1 MSSLRSF
8 LEKEKAKYIE
18 SDISTI
24 DSVIQEKELRKEF
37 FLSDDVCFAMAASS
51 VMIPIVLALFSPF
64 LMPID
69 FDNKIIR
76 GATFFGVLMTTV
88 IGLIAFH
95 SPLSNFIFKIN
106 KNSRV
111 MYRCKEKLFKES
123 VMKIEDIEEMTKFCD
138 ENMFK
143 KFLIF
148 ADKKPTYEKLEAFII
163 QHEQEPKMIGANT
176 NIDDLVSSLY
186 NKEKMR

>member
-1 MSSLRSF
+1 MSSLKSF
-8 LEKEKAKYIE
+8 LERKKAKYIG

-24 DSVIQEKELRKEF
+24 DSVIKEKELKKEF
-37 FLSDDVCFAMAASS
+37 FLNDDVCFSMATSS
-51 VMIPIVLALFSPF
+51 VVIPIILALLSSV
-64 LMPID
+64 LIPID
-69 FDNKIIR
+69 YKIIR
-76 GATFFGVLMTTV
+76 GATFFGVLITTV

-95 SPLSNFIFKIN
+95 SLLSNFIFKIN
-106 KNSRV
+106 KNSRA
-111 MYRCKEKLFKES
+111 MYRCKEKIFKAS
-123 VMKIEDIEEMTKFCD
+123 VMKIENVEEMTKCCD

-163 QHEQEPKMIGANT
+163 QHEQEPKMIEANT